1 MYLAGDIG
9 RGINAA
15 FKQVDQ
21 VARGISSGTFTVS
34 QENVLAAAR
43 IIETQAD
50 ELQDLWLNSVGRLK
64 VAPPGDDDVS
74 VRMARAWNDLL
85 IGDDDSYKNRVK
97 EYVVSLR
104 KLAVQLGDTAKA
116 YGYSEDEIS
125 AAFGNKK
132 SG

>member
-15 FKQVDQ
+15 FKQVNE
-21 VARGISSGTFTVS
+21 ATRGISSGTFTVNRD
-34 QENVLAAAR
+34 NVLAAAR

-50 ELQDLWLNSVGRLK
+50 ELQDLWLNSIGRLK

-74 VRMARAWNDLL
+74 VRMAEAWNDLL
-85 IGDDDSYKNRVK
+85 VGDEDSYKNRVRD
-97 EYVVSLR
+97 YVVGLR

-125 AAFGNKK
+125 AAFKNKK